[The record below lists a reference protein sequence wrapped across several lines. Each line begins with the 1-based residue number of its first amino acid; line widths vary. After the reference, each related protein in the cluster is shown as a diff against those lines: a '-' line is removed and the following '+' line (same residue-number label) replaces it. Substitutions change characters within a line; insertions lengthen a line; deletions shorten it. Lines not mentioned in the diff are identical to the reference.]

1 MHRYKTIDA
10 HVAGEAVRLLI
21 EGAPSVKG
29 KTMRDKLAWIRAHGE
44 PLRRALMLEPRGHAG
59 MHGALFTEPV
69 SPTAHAGLLFMNA
82 AGYPLVSGEGV
93 MAAATIA
100 LEQKIIQTTS
110 DELNI
115 DTAVGLLTVRP
126 RRSSTSTTT
135 NSNDIALTGLS
146 GFVHAAGLVIQLG
159 GRAVPVDVAFGGELY
174 AIADGEAVG
183 IPIDADHAS
192 ELIRAASRVQHQ
204 IDAELRATH
213 PTLSATDGVIFTAPA
228 RQDGHLRSAS
238 VLAGGVLRRSPG
250 VTGTVALM
258 AVLDAIDILEGI
270 DRFVNEGV
278 LGTTLAGTVLR
289 RQTVDDIPSIV
300 AQIDGTVVVTG
311 HHEFVVEP
319 DFLNFRM

>member
-1 MHRYKTIDA
+1 
-10 HVAGEAVRLLI
+10 
-21 EGAPSVKG
+21 
-29 KTMRDKLAWIRAHGE
+29 
-44 PLRRALMLEPRGHAG
+44 
-59 MHGALFTEPV
+59 
-69 SPTAHAGLLFMNA
+69 
-82 AGYPLVSGEGV
+82 V

-126 RRSSTSTTT
+126 RRSSASTTT

-159 GRAVPVDVAFGGELY
+159 GRAVPVDVTFGGELY

-228 RQDGHLRSAS
+228 RQEGHLRSAS

-258 AVLDAIDILEGI
+258 AVLDAIGILEGI

-289 RQTVDDIPSIV
+289 RHTVDDIPSIV

-311 HHEFVVEP
+311 HHEFIVDP